1 MIPYADFAYW
11 GLLLYPAL
19 PTFLLAWGRR
29 LRQVWILFVTLGM
42 LAVQYAAEET
52 FGSSATIREIWLVL
66 GVGAFQCVLAATFLL
81 LRQHSRTRVL
91 FWCAVGL
98 GLTPLAGSRILPMLA
113 PQYSVG
119 FVGIS
124 YLTFRSLDV
133 TIGIQDGLIREV
145 SVPTYFAYIFFFPT
159 ISAGPIDRYRRFLTD
174 WTHSRTWREF
184 VQDLDGAVHRIFTGF
199 LYKFIL
205 AELIRRYWLEPA
217 ASMPGLLGITAY
229 MYAYSLYLFFDFAG
243 YTAFAVGVG
252 YVFGVHTP
260 ENFHR
265 PFLARDIRDFWNR
278 WHISL
283 SGWFRDHVYMRFVM
297 AATRRRWFGN
307 RYVASYL
314 GFCLSMGLMGLWH
327 GFAGQY
333 LVYGLYHALLL
344 IGHDLFTRW
353 NTVHALWRDTLV
365 WRAAGVAVT
374 IQFVSFGFLIFS
386 GHLSL
391 SLFQ

>member
-19 PTFLLAWGRR
+19 PTFVLAWGRR
-29 LRQVWILFVTLGM
+29 LRQIWILLATLGM
-42 LAVQYAAEET
+42 LAVQYAAEER
-52 FGSSATIREIWLVL
+52 FGSSAAVREIWLLFAV
-66 GVGAFQCVLAATFLL
+66 GVFQYVVAAIFLV
-81 LRQHSRTRVL
+81 LRQQRRTRPL
-91 FWCAVGL
+91 FWCAIGL
-98 GLTPLAGSRILPMLA
+98 ALAPLVGSRILPVVA
-113 PQYSVG
+113 PTYSLG
-119 FVGIS
+119 FLGIS
-124 YLTFRSLDV
+124 YLTFRCPDV
-133 TIGIQDGLIREV
+133 AIGIQDGLIRAL
-145 SVPTYFAYIFFFPT
+145 PLHTYFAYIFFFPT

-184 VQDLDGAVHRIFTGF
+184 IQDLDGAVHRIFTGF

-205 AELIRRYWLEPA
+205 AELIRRYWLDPA
-217 ASMPGLLGITAY
+217 AGMPGPGVIAY

-252 YVFGVHTP
+252 YLFGIHTL
-260 ENFHR
+260 ENFHQ

-283 SGWFRDHVYMRFVM
+283 SWWLRDHVYMRFVM
-297 AATRRRWFGN
+297 AATRHHWFGN
-307 RYVASYL
+307 RYFASYL

-333 LVYGLYHALLL
+333 LAYGLYHALLL

-353 NTVHALWRDTLV
+353 NRVHALWRDTLV
-365 WRAAGVAVT
+365 WRMAGVVLT
-374 IQFVSFGFLIFS
+374 SQFVCFGFLIFS
-386 GHLSL
+386 GHLSPRW
-391 SLFQ
+391 FQ